1 MPDPARSL
9 KNVYESGGQ
18 EFESLR
24 VHHVQFYRAEFAGPL
39 APYPKEL
46 TVSWQAIA
54 HCARPATLKLM
65 MWQAGLNLL

>member
-24 VHHVQFYRAEFAGPL
+24 VHHYG
-39 APYPKEL
+39 
-46 TVSWQAIA
+46 
-54 HCARPATLKLM
+54 
-65 MWQAGLNLL
+65 NLGSLSD